1 MATHDYIINNQSAPD
16 FRADLNNALLA
27 IVSQNSGSSAPGTT
41 YANMLWY
48 DTSTNQIKKRNE
60 ANSAWVVLGTV
71 DEGAGT
77 FTPTG
82 LPATASQAEAEAG
95 TDNAKMMTPLRAAQ
109 AIAALGGLG
118 GVNIQ
123 GFISSGTYTPT
134 SGYKYALMFATGGGR
149 GGGGTGSGSS
159 GGPGGI
165 AGDTCISLF
174 SLSGMAAQTVSIG
187 AGGTGTTSSAGNTG
201 GNTSVGSLIVAKGG
215 GSGTANVGM
224 FQIPA
229 SPAGTAGVYRGGE
242 GGGSFWGSG
251 AGGVGVSGAS
261 NGQTAL
267 AYGGGGSGGYNSS
280 GTGIGGA
287 GRSGAVFIVEF
298 K

>member
-48 DTSTNQIKKRNE
+48 DTSTNEIKKRNE

-95 TDNAKMMTPLRAAQ
+95 TNNTKMMTPLRAAQ

-123 GFISSGTYTPT
+123 SFTASGTYTPT
-134 SGYKYALMFATGGGR
+134 SGYKYALVIATGGGR
-149 GGGGTGSGSS
+149 GGSGVVS
-159 GGPGGI
+159 GGGSTSGGA
-165 AGDTCISLF
+165 AGDTCMSILSLA
-174 SLSGMAAQTVSIG
+174 SLAAQTVTIG
-187 AGGTGTTSSAGNTG
+187 AGSSGTQGTPSAG
-201 GNTSVGSLIVAKGG
+201 GNTSVGTLVVAKGG
-215 GSGTANVGM
+215 GSGTANVGT
-224 FQIPA
+224 FQI
-229 SPAGTAGVYRGGE
+229 SGSAGGAGGVYSAGE
-242 GGGSFWGSG
+242 GGGTFWGPGAPQGTTSSG
-251 AGGVGVSGAS
+251 IAATV
-261 NGQTAL
+261 
-267 AYGGGGSGGYNSS
+267 YGGGGSGGYASS
-280 GTGIGGA
+280 GSVTGGNGK
-287 GRSGAVFIVEF
+287 SGVVFILEF

>member
-16 FRADLNNALLA
+16 LRSDLNNALLA

-82 LPATASQAEAEAG
+82 LPAIASQVEAEAG

-134 SGYKYALMFATGGGR
+134 SGYKYALVIATGGGR
-149 GGGGTGSGSS
+149 GGFSVSSGGGGAS
-159 GGPGGI
+159 GGPGG
-165 AGDTCISLF
+165 DTCMSILSLA
-174 SLSGMAAQTVSIG
+174 SLAAQTVTIG
-187 AGGTGTTSSAGNTG
+187 AGSNGTISPSAG
-201 GNTSVGSLIVAKGG
+201 GNTSVGTLVVAKGG
-215 GSGTANVGM
+215 GSGTANVGT
-224 FQIPA
+224 FQI
-229 SPAGTAGVYRGGE
+229 SGS
-242 GGGSFWGSG
+242 GGGGGLFYSGG
-251 AGGVGVSGAS
+251 AGGGTFWGPGAPRGTTSSGVNA
-261 NGQTAL
+261 TV
-267 AYGGGGSGGYNSS
+267 YGGGGSGGYSSS
-280 GTGIGGA
+280 GSVGSGN

>member
-1 MATHDYIINNQSAPD
+1 MATHDYVIDNQSAPA

-27 IVSQNSGSSAPGTT
+27 IVSQNSGSSAPAATF
-41 YANMLWY
+41 ANMLWY
-48 DTSTNQIKKRNE
+48 DTANNQIKKRNE
-60 ANSAWVVLGTV
+60 ANSAWVTLGTV

-82 LPATASQAEAEAG
+82 LPTIASQVEAEAG
-95 TDNAKMMTPLRAAQ
+95 TNNANMMTPLRAAQ

-123 GFISSGTYTPT
+123 GFISSSTYTPT
-134 SGYKYALMFATGGGR
+134 TGYKYALIFATGGGA
-149 GGGGTGSGSS
+149 GGGGTSSGSF
-159 GGPGGI
+159 GGPGGK

-174 SLSGMAAQTVSIG
+174 SLSGLGSQTVTIG
-187 AGGTGTTSSAGNTG
+187 AGGTGNNGTGTSG
-201 GNTSVGSLIVAKGG
+201 GNTSLGTIVVAKGG

-229 SPAGTAGVYRGGE
+229 SPAGAASTYGAGE

-251 AGGVGVSGAS
+251 AGSQGVSGTL
-261 NGQTAL
+261 NGQVAL
-267 AYGGGGSGGYNSS
+267 AYGSGGGGGYNTS
-280 GTGIGGA
+280 GTGTGGN
-287 GRSGAVFIVEF
+287 GRSGTIFIVEF